1 MVFSINTIFN
11 VCFVCIEHTHINEVD
26 LVVMEVQK
34 ELSLSSLLA
43 EFLFYRGFV
52 LFLLRISTNW
62 SGHTHIMKNNPIH
75 SSIKILLKKYT
86 SRAGPCGKILIPS
99 YMWGGWLPGQL
110 SETLFHSQNKKKIRE
125 KRSLVM

>member
-52 LFLLRISTNW
+52 LFLLRISTN
-62 SGHTHIMKNNPIH
+62 
-75 SSIKILLKKYT
+75 
-86 SRAGPCGKILIPS
+86 
-99 YMWGGWLPGQL
+99 
-110 SETLFHSQNKKKIRE
+110 
-125 KRSLVM
+125 